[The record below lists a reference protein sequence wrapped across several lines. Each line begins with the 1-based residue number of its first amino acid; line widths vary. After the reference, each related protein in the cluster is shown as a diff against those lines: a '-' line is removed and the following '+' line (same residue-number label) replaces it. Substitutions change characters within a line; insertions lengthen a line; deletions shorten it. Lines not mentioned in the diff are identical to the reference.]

1 MSLAQRFQGL
11 GERERKL
18 LVAFLSIFCLLCAVL
33 IPLWVRMSVSDQ
45 AEENEVLT
53 EAINDL
59 SAERLT
65 IAKRKQVLAQ
75 LDSRYRKTAPAL
87 AGFLANIAE
96 RFDLDIPETQDRS
109 IVPHG
114 KVFKERQTR
123 ISLKKVGM
131 RKLSDFMEGVVS
143 AGYPV
148 AITRLDIKKRGTN
161 PDEFDAEM
169 DISAFDREESKP
181 KPKPAKKAE
190 KPEDDKSKDAEED
203 TEKGK
208 P

>member
-1 MSLAQRFQGL
+1 MSLGERFEGL

-18 LVAFLSIFCLLCAVL
+18 LVVFLALFGVLFAVL
-33 IPLWVRMSVSDQ
+33 VPLWVRSGVSDQ
-45 AEENEVLT
+45 AAANEALS
-53 EAINDL
+53 EIINDL
-59 SAERLT
+59 SDERLT
-65 IAKRKQVLAQ
+65 IAKRKQVLGR

-96 RFDLDIPETQDRS
+96 RVDVDIPETQDRS
-109 IVPHG
+109 IIPHG

-123 ISLKKVGM
+123 IRLTKVGM
-131 RKLSDFMEGVVS
+131 RKLSDFMDGIVS

-148 AITRLDIKKRGTN
+148 AITHLDIKKRGTN

-169 DISAFDREESKP
+169 DVSAFDREEAKS
-181 KPKPAKKAE
+181 KPKPAKKADKAASDEDE
-190 KPEDDKSKDAEED
+190 KA
-203 TEKGK
+203 K

>member
-1 MSLAQRFQGL
+1 MTLTERFEGL

-18 LVAFLSIFCLLCAVL
+18 LIAFVSIFCLLCAVL
-33 IPLWVRMSVSDQ
+33 IPLWVRMGVSDQ
-45 AEENEVLT
+45 EDENEVLT

-65 IAKRKQVLAQ
+65 IAKRKQVMAQ
-75 LDSRYRKTAPAL
+75 LDSRYRKTAPPL

-96 RFDLDIPETQDRS
+96 RFDIDIPETQDRS

-123 ISLKKVGM
+123 IRLTKVGM

-169 DISAFDREESKP
+169 DVSAFDREESKP
-181 KPKPAKKAE
+181 KAKPVKKGEKSASAPSKGDEEDAKKE
-190 KPEDDKSKDAEED
+190 KP
-203 TEKGK
+203 
-208 P
+208 